1 MDIRDAGALAGEEV
15 RALNFIRNVTSCHF
29 RRHFRQGLRSHIF
42 EVLDA
47 GDVLKETQGEIRAG
61 MRWFPRAVPR
71 GMFRILRNR
80 FSSLDQVLDEVGK
93 YALILK
99 MLGPELL
106 AVSQEFIVQYNGP
119 GGPEILLC
127 GLQEYVQGAV
137 LDPWYL
143 HEETPLEIFFQT
155 HFPGEP
161 PEKSSVNKAFESIT
175 SFVEKTRHMVMD
187 KGFIPDL
194 AGNGNLL
201 LTSQGELKLVD
212 INNIIPVNCND
223 KIFLDDKNYPSCD
236 KSIEV
241 LFLLEQKILKKQ
253 NLLEDVLYGK
263 FLCSQ
268 RIKRVR
274 LFEEQFYQ
282 KVGF

>member
-1 MDIRDAGALAGEEV
+1 
-15 RALNFIRNVTSCHF
+15 
-29 RRHFRQGLRSHIF
+29 
-42 EVLDA
+42 
-47 GDVLKETQGEIRAG
+47 
-61 MRWFPRAVPR
+61 
-71 GMFRILRNR
+71 
-80 FSSLDQVLDEVGK
+80 
-93 YALILK
+93 
-99 MLGPELL
+99 
-106 AVSQEFIVQYNGP
+106 
-119 GGPEILLC
+119 LLC

-161 PEKSSVNKAFESIT
+161 PEKNIVNKALESIT

-201 LTSQGELKLVD
+201 LTNRGELKLVD

-223 KIFLDDKNYPSCD
+223 KILLDDKNYPSCD

-241 LFLLEQKILKKQ
+241 LSILEQKILKKQ
-253 NLLEDVLYGK
+253 NLLEDVLYGQ
-263 FLCSQ
+263 FLCAK
-268 RIKRVR
+268 RIERVR
-274 LFEEQFYQ
+274 LLEEQFYQ